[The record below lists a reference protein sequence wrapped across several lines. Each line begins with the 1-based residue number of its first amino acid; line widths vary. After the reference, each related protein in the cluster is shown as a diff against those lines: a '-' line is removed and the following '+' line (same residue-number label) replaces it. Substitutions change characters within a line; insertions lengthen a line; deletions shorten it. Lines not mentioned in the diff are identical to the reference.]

1 MGTEWREI
9 MIGENRINEYKE
21 RATALVSEMTL
32 EEKVFQLR
40 HNAPAIER
48 LGIPAYNYWNEALH
62 GVARAGTATVFPQA
76 IGMAASFDAELIGK
90 VAETVST
97 EGRGKYN
104 AQFKYD
110 DHDIYKGLT
119 FWAPNVNIFRDPRWG
134 RGHETY
140 GEDPYL
146 TSRLGVSFVKGI
158 QGDDK
163 NYLKA
168 AACAKHFA
176 VHSGPESIR
185 HSFDARC
192 SQQDLYETYLPAF
205 KALVQEAGVEA
216 VMGAYNRTNGEPCC
230 ASKTLLKDIL
240 RRDWGFDGHVTSDCW
255 AIKDINENHCVTSTP
270 EESVALAI
278 NNGCD
283 LNCGNIFEYL
293 VKAVDEGLTSEDVID
308 EALIRVLTTRMKLGL
323 FDDPKNNPYA
333 GIDYTAVDTAEA
345 KALNLKMS
353 KESIVLL
360 KNAEGALPL
369 DAGEIKTIG
378 VIGPNADSRRAL
390 VGNYEGTSSEYVT
403 VLEGIR
409 REAEAAG
416 IRVFYSEGCHLYK
429 DRKQGLGLANDRLAE
444 VKAVCEASDVV
455 IACMGLDADLEGEEG
470 DTGNEYGSGDKPNL
484 KFPGLQQVVMDTI
497 AASGKK
503 CILVCPSGSALYLDK
518 EAESYN
524 AILQGWYPGAQGGRA
539 NAEILF
545 GKANP
550 EGKLPLTFYNEKNSM
565 PGFTDYSMKNRT
577 YRYMVEEPLYPF
589 GYGLSYSTFEE
600 KITALKLNGKTVDRG
615 GKLEFNKGDKVE
627 VEVSVYNTGR
637 MDGAATVQLYVEY
650 GFAGAPVRQ
659 LKGFTKVK
667 VPAGKSVNVKL
678 PVDTAS
684 LALFDEQGVLK
695 LNAGT
700 YTINVGNSQPDAL
713 SVKLMGSKCDS
724 FNITVANTVDA

>member
-1 MGTEWREI
+1 MHERMEI
-9 MIGENRINEYKE
+9 SMIGEDRINEYKE

-48 LGIPAYNYWNEALH
+48 LGLPAYNYWNEALH

-76 IGMAASFDAELIGK
+76 IGMAASFDTEMIGK

-104 AQFKYD
+104 AQFKYE

-205 KALVQEAGVEA
+205 KALVTEAGVEA

-323 FDDPKNNPYA
+323 FDDPKGNPYA
-333 GIDYTAVDTAEA
+333 GIDYSSVDTAEA
-345 KALNLKMS
+345 RELNIKMS
-353 KESIVLL
+353 KETIVLL

-369 DAGEIKTIG
+369 SAKEIKSIG

-403 VLEGIR
+403 VLDGIR
-409 REAEAAG
+409 REAEEAG

-429 DRKQGLGLANDRLAE
+429 DRKQGLGVANDRLAE
-444 VKAVCEASDVV
+444 VKAVCEMSDVIV
-455 IACMGLDADLEGEEG
+455 ACMGLDADLEGEEG

-484 KFPGLQQVVMDTI
+484 KFPGLQQMIMDTI
-497 AASGKK
+497 AESGKK
-503 CILVCPSGSALYLDK
+503 CILVCLSGSALYLDK
-518 EAESYN
+518 ETETYD

-539 NAEILF
+539 IAEILF

-550 EGKLPLTFYNEKNSM
+550 EGKLPLTFYSEKNSL

-589 GYGLSYSTFEE
+589 GFGLSYSTFEE
-600 KITALKLNGKTVDRG
+600 KITSIKLNGKAVDPASEIKFTKDD
-615 GKLEFNKGDKVE
+615 KLDI
-627 VEVSVYNTGR
+627 EVSVYNTGR
-637 MDGAATVQLYVEY
+637 MEGAATVQMYVEY
-650 GFAGAPVRQ
+650 GFDGAPVRQ
-659 LKGFTKVK
+659 LKGFTKVR
-667 VPAGKSVNVKL
+667 VAAGKSETAHL
-678 PVDTAS
+678 SVDASS
-684 LALFDEQGVLK
+684 LALFDEQGQLK
-695 LNAGT
+695 LNKGS
-700 YTINVGNSQPDAL
+700 YTISVGNSQPDAL
-713 SVKLMGSKCDS
+713 SVKLMGAKCDKCK
-724 FNITVANTVDA
+724 ITVSDTVNA